1 MTALDRM
8 PDSWWLSYGED
19 VDCGVAGDAC
29 AQLRHIIEEEQEID
43 MLISQHRMVT
53 S

>member
-1 MTALDRM
+1 MSALDRM
-8 PDSWWLSYGED
+8 PDSWWISYGHD

-29 AQLRHIIEEEQEID
+29 ALLRHIIEEEQEID
-43 MLISQHRMVT
+43 MLIASGRMVT